1 VADIFCLSV
10 GTSGS
15 QAYQL
20 LQSNGA
26 TLVVES
32 VDVGAIGGGIT
43 QLTQDVLAGPGGGS
57 QAATVV
63 QASGSIAGVLNLA
76 GAGSSASTVNLGTA
90 SGVSAV
96 NIGTSAGGAG
106 IIIGAAAASVELP
119 CLAGSGTR
127 MVVAS
132 AAGVLSTEAIVTG
145 GITQLTGDVLAGPG
159 SGSVAATVDS
169 ISGNVGGVVPITS
182 PIRLIPA
189 APSATTGTI
198 NLPNGATIS
207 FAYTTGHDVAALTVD
222 GSGNVDLGTDG
233 NAQGVNIGG
242 GTVSPVNVGGVN
254 TSAVNIGTTSTQPAT
269 ITIGSASSPVVVSPL
284 AGSGTRMVTATA
296 AGQLGTAAVPTGGIT
311 QLTGDVLAGPGSGSV
326 AATVDQITGAIS
338 GLVGITHPIQLI
350 PAAPSATTGT
360 INLPNGASISFA
372 YTTGHDVNALT
383 VDGTGFVDL
392 ATDANAQGCNVGTG
406 TGVATINIGTGGAEG
421 ANNIN
426 IGGSGT
432 TTKIAALQGTGT
444 RVVTASSTGVLGTG
458 EALSSV
464 AQVLYS
470 LTGNPAVQ
478 VVSTAAETTLFSF
491 VLPGNTLPTNGEIR
505 CHLRGRIFNN
515 VGTEGQTFRFYFG
528 ASVVLFFTLTNGA
541 SSTNSVAEDFDFTIV
556 GAGATNA
563 QYFNCTYLSNNGST
577 DGTANSFSGA
587 TSNCGT
593 GQATGTLDTTTNQT
607 IKATCQNAVSNA
619 NLYFSL
625 YSAKLLLV

>member
-1 VADIFCLSV
+1 MADIFCLSV

-43 QLTQDVLAGPGGGS
+43 QLTGDVLAGPGGGS

-63 QASGSIAGVLNLA
+63 EASGSIAGVLNLA

-106 IIIGAAAASVELP
+106 IIIGAADASIELP
-119 CLAGSGTR
+119 SLAGAGTR

-132 AAGVLSTEAIVTG
+132 AAGVLSTEAIVSG
-145 GITQLTGDVLAGPG
+145 GITQLTGDVVAGPG
-159 SGSVAATVDS
+159 SGSVAATVDK
-169 ISGNVGGVVPITS
+169 ISGNTGGVVPITS
-182 PIRLIPA
+182 PISIGATPA
-189 APSATTGTI
+189 TSGAI
-198 NLPNGATIS
+198 NLASGAAIYWRNAIS
-207 FAYTTGHDVAALTVD
+207 ADPDLQVLDTDD
-222 GSGNVDLGTDG
+222 ENNVNLGTDG
-233 NAQGVNIGG
+233 NVSNVFVGG
-242 GTVSPVNVGGVN
+242 ASTGNVQIGGVN
-254 TSAVNIGTTSTQPAT
+254 TSTVDIGIGAGTTTINVGGSATSINIGTTADVVV
-269 ITIGSASSPVVVSPL
+269 TIGSSAAAIEAIGTTIVLSTNVLDVGTAGVAASGLIRVPNATTLSARNA
-284 AGSGTRMVTATA
+284 AGSAD
-296 AGQLGTAAVPTGGIT
+296 LI
-311 QLTGDVLAGPGSGSV
+311 
-326 AATVDQITGAIS
+326 
-338 GLVGITHPIQLI
+338 LVG
-350 PAAPSATTGT
+350 SDGS
-360 INLPNGASISFA
+360 NN
-372 YTTGHDVNALT
+372 VN
-383 VDGTGFVDL
+383 V
-392 ATDANAQGCNVGTG
+392 ATDNNSLGLNLGTG
-406 TGVATINIGTGGAEG
+406 TGVETIDIGTGGAEG

-432 TTKIAALQGTGT
+432 TNKVAALSGTGT
-444 RVVTASSTGVLGTG
+444 RIVTATSTGVLGTG
-458 EALSSV
+458 AAPSSL

-541 SSTNSVAEDFDFTIV
+541 SSTNSVAEDFEFTIV

-563 QYFNCTYLSNNGST
+563 QYFNCTYLSNNGDT

-593 GQATGTLDTTTNQT
+593 GQATGTLDTTSNQT

-625 YSAKLLLV
+625 YSAKLILV